1 MSRIGKKAISVPGN
15 VQVNL
20 VGNTISVEGPK
31 GTLTYEFRPEV
42 EVCYDEDFKSIS
54 VSMDEALIA
63 KKRSNGAYWGTT
75 RSLIN
80 NMIEGVAK
88 GYEKKLQ
95 VVGVGWTATVNGSN
109 LALKVGYAN
118 TIQMP
123 IPPGLTVTAEKQMIT
138 ISGAD
143 KQMVGH
149 FAASTRAK
157 RKPEPYNGK
166 GIKYLD
172 EVIMRKQGK
181 AFGK

>member
-1 MSRIGKKAISVPGN
+1 
-15 VQVNL
+15 
-20 VGNTISVEGPK
+20 
-31 GTLTYEFRPEV
+31 
-42 EVCYDEDFKSIS
+42 
-54 VSMDEALIA
+54 
-63 KKRSNGAYWGTT
+63 
-75 RSLIN
+75 N
-80 NMIEGVAK
+80 NMIKGVTD

-95 VVGVGWTATVNGSN
+95 VVGVGWTATVSGNK

-118 TIQMP
+118 TIEMP
-123 IPPGLTVTAEKQMIT
+123 IPEGLTVTADKQIIT
-138 ISGAD
+138 VSGAD
-143 KQMVGH
+143 KQAVGH